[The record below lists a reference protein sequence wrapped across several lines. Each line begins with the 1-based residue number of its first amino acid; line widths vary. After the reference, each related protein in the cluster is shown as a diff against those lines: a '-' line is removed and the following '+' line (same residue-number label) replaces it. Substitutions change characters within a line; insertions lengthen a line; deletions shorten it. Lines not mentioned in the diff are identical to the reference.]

1 MGKVTGFLETDRAP
15 APRRPRQLRVLDWR
29 EVEAEHDVDEAKQQA
44 GRCMDCGV
52 PFCTQGCPLGNP
64 IPEFNHRVWRGDD
77 YAAWQRLAATNNFP
91 ELTGRL
97 CPAPCEASCV
107 LAIDDDVLGRAGAVT
122 IEHIERHL
130 ADHAFAAGWIAP
142 APCAPSSG
150 KHVGVVGSGP
160 AGLAA
165 AQQLRRAGHAV
176 TVYEAADRPG
186 GLCRYGIPDFKL
198 ERGVLDQRLAQL
210 LAEGVAFRCGV
221 TVGSSPTWNQ
231 LSASHDAVVIA
242 IGSRRPRELD
252 IPGRHSLGVIQAMD
266 YLEAGNRV
274 VANNSTTHDPLLDV
288 KGHDV
293 VILGGGD
300 TGSDCLGTALRQG
313 ARSVQQIE
321 LLEAPSLTRVAG
333 NPWPQW
339 PLVFRTSS
347 SQEEGGQR
355 VFGLQTTHLEHTDG
369 QLRALVARH
378 VELVDGE
385 LVVLDRPAV
394 TIAATRVILAL
405 GFSGPLA
412 DELGQ
417 QLSVARDPRG
427 NVIVDGNFATN
438 SPGVFAAGDAHR
450 GASLIVWAIA
460 EGRQCASAVD
470 AFLRAS

>member
-1 MGKVTGFLETDRAP
+1 MGKVTGFLEAERAP
-15 APRRPRQLRVLDWR
+15 APRRARHLRVLDWQ
-29 EVEAEHDVDEAKQQA
+29 EVDADHDVAAAKQQA

-64 IPEFNHRVWRGDD
+64 IPEFNHRVWQGDD
-77 YAAWQRLAATNNFP
+77 HSAWQRLDATNNFP

-130 ADHAFAAGWIAP
+130 ADHAFAAGWIVPAACAP
-142 APCAPSSG
+142 ASG
-150 KHVGVVGSGP
+150 KRVAVVGSGP

-198 ERGVLDQRLAQL
+198 DRGVLDQRLAQL
-210 LAEGVAFRCGV
+210 VAEGVGFQCGV
-221 TVGSSPTWNQ
+221 TVGVSPTWSE
-231 LSASHDAVVIA
+231 LRASNDAVVIA
-242 IGSRRPRELD
+242 IGARRPRDLA
-252 IPGRHSLGVIQAMD
+252 IPGRDVHGVIYAMD
-266 YLEAGNRV
+266 YLEASNRV
-274 VANNSTTHDPLLDV
+274 VAGNSITRDPLHDV
-288 KGHDV
+288 KGEDV

-321 LLEAPSLTRVAG
+321 LLPMPSSVRGHG

-339 PLVFRTSS
+339 PLIFRTSS
-347 SQEEGGQR
+347 SQEEGGTR
-355 VFGLQTTHLEHTDG
+355 GFGLQTTRLEHRDG
-369 QLRALVARH
+369 KLQALVVRE
-378 VELVDGE
+378 VDLVDGA
-385 LVVLDRPAV
+385 LRSRGQGDI
-394 TIAATRVILAL
+394 TIPATRLILAL
-405 GFSGPLA
+405 GFTGPLA
-412 DELGQ
+412 DQLEQ
-417 QLSVARDPRG
+417 QLSITRDPRG
-427 NVIVDGNFATN
+427 NIAVDGNYATN
-438 SPGVFAAGDAHR
+438 ATGVFAAGDAHR

-460 EGRQCASAVD
+460 EGRQCANAVD
-470 AFLRAS
+470 AFLRAP